1 MSRIYFK
8 DFVQKMKFD
17 EFVDG
22 NYEVYDLELND
33 GTVIRGIKSIQ
44 DIRLSINRYLRNM
57 IDKHGISRLNL

>member
-1 MSRIYFK
+1 K

-17 EFVDG
+17 EFVDE

-33 GTVIRGIKSIQ
+33 GTVIRDIKSIQ

>member
-1 MSRIYFK
+1 
-8 DFVQKMKFD
+8 MKFD
-17 EFVDG
+17 EFVDE

-33 GTVIRGIKSIQ
+33 GTVIRDIKSIQ